1 MPLRHLGLNSTC
13 TACKV
18 SLTSM
23 STGEILLLGAI
34 AGLAIFLGLPLGR
47 TQRATPSAKAFLSA
61 IATGVLLFL
70 LWDVLTN
77 AVDPVQVA
85 LTRSDWSRFA
95 GLAALAGG
103 GFALGLLGLVYYD
116 AWMKARRSRSMIGP
130 GAASTAEFTR
140 SGLASLSPARLLSVF
155 IATGIGLHN
164 FAEGLAIGQSAARD
178 ELSLAIV
185 LVIGFGLHNATEGFG
200 IVAPLAGEQEQP
212 SWRFLGLMGLV
223 AGAPTFLGT
232 LVGQAWVSES
242 VSVLFLALAAG
253 SILYVVLELVNVCRL
268 FSTKV
273 LTTWGILL
281 GLLLGFATDFILVGA
296 GV

>member
-1 MPLRHLGLNSTC
+1 L
-13 TACKV
+13 
-18 SLTSM
+18 

-47 TQRATPSAKAFLSA
+47 MQAATASAKAFLSA

-70 LWDVLTN
+70 LWDVLSN
-77 AVDPVQVA
+77 AVSPVETA
-85 LTRSDWSRFA
+85 LHRSDWSRFSW
-95 GLAALAGG
+95 LSALAGA
-103 GFALGLLGLVYYD
+103 GFSLGLLGLVYYD
-116 AWMKARRSRSMIGP
+116 AWMKARRSRKLIGP
-130 GAASTAEFTR
+130 GAASTAEFTP
-140 SGLASLSPARLLSVF
+140 SGLASLSPARMLSVF

-178 ELSLAIV
+178 QLSLALV

-200 IVAPLAGEQEQP
+200 IVAPLSGETEQP
-212 SWRFLGLMGLV
+212 SWRFLGLMGLI

-232 LVGQAWVSES
+232 AVGQAWVSES

-273 LTTWGILL
+273 LTTWGILI